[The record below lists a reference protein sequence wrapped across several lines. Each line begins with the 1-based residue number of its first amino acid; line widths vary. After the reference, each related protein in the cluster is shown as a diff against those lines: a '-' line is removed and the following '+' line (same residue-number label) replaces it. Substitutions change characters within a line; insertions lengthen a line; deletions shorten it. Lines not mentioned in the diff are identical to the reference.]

1 MADPGERLC
10 KLFLD
15 ELRSAVSAR
24 IEAGADPG
32 EVSADLGRRL
42 RRLRSMQQET
52 GEVFEPADG
61 AVAGQRPAG
70 SVRGRHALPA
80 GGIDL
85 PLQ

>member
-1 MADPGERLC
+1 MTDPGERLRN
-10 KLFLD
+10 LFLN

-52 GEVFEPADG
+52 VLHHSARTSDAPE
-61 AVAGQRPAG
+61 
-70 SVRGRHALPA
+70 
-80 GGIDL
+80 
-85 PLQ
+85 